1 MARTFRRICIYCGS
15 SSGRDP
21 RFVETAREV
30 GRHLADLGIAVVY
43 GGGKVGLMGE
53 VADAALRAGGQVL
66 GVIPQKLRDV
76 EVGHEGLTELFVVDS
91 MHARK
96 MMMAQL
102 SDAFIALP
110 GGFGTLEELF
120 EATTWSQLGYHRKPV
135 GLLNVAGFF
144 DGLLAFVAHLR
155 ESGFVKP
162 EHAACLLVESDAA
175 ALLSA
180 LRTFA
185 PPQLGKWMEKLA
197 AEAR

>member
-102 SDAFIALP
+102 SDAFVALP
-110 GGFGTLEELF
+110 GGLGTLEEIF
-120 EATTWSQLGYHRKPV
+120 EVVTWSMLGYHDKPC
-135 GLLNVAGFF
+135 GLLNLYGYFDPLLAFLDHAQGQGFVRPQHRPLLR
-144 DGLLAFVAHLR
+144 DAAELGALLGLLADR
-155 ESGFVKP
+155 
-162 EHAACLLVESDAA
+162 
-175 ALLSA
+175 
-180 LRTFA
+180 
-185 PPQLGKWMEKLA
+185 
-197 AEAR
+197 

>member
-135 GLLNVAGFF
+135 GLLNAAGYY
-144 DGLLAFVAHLR
+144 DHLLAFLDHGVA
-155 ESGFVKP
+155 EGFIRAQHRP
-162 EHAACLLVESDAA
+162 LLQAAPDIATLLDALA
-175 ALLSA
+175 RAEIPQFFLA
-180 LRTFA
+180 H
-185 PPQLGKWMEKLA
+185 PPPNP
-197 AEAR
+197 

>member
-110 GGFGTLEELF
+110 GGFGTLDELF

-135 GLLNVAGFF
+135 GLLNAAGYY
-144 DGLLAFVAHLR
+144 DHLLAFLDH
-155 ESGFVKP
+155 G
-162 EHAACLLVESDAA
+162 
-175 ALLSA
+175 
-180 LRTFA
+180 
-185 PPQLGKWMEKLA
+185 A
-197 AEAR
+197 AEGFIRAQHRPLLQAAPDIASLLGALARAEIPQFFLAHPPPNP